1 MKKKVS
7 DQQLEILVNAGI
19 RRLAFIGENFTFI
32 DKSKFNTYKL
42 SKMKKTRV
50 FFFVAAMILGF
61 AIATQAQGVS
71 INTTGSSPNSSAMLD
86 VSATNRGLLI
96 PNIALTGTTDATTIT
111 TPAVSLLVYNT
122 ATVSTV
128 TPGYYYNS
136 GTTGSPVWTRVAT
149 GTIQAGSNP
158 GDMLYWN
165 GTAWVVLAATA
176 NEGAQLQMTGGVP
189 TWVGGTPPPP
199 NVTNPTTGKVWMDRN
214 LGATQVATSSTDA
227 AAYGDLYQWGRLTD
241 GHQIRTSATT
251 ATLSSSD
258 NPGHGNFILA
268 ISSPYDWRSPQNGN
282 LWQGV
287 SGTNNPCPGGYRLP
301 TNAELDAERLSWS
314 TNNSTGAYASPLK
327 FTIAGGRS
335 GYNGSLNA
343 VGSTGFY
350 WSSTVDGTASHNI
363 YFDSGTAFMDSD
375 NRVHGKSVRCIKN

>member
-1 MKKKVS
+1 MHFCDAPYK
-7 DQQLEILVNAGI
+7 IN
-19 RRLAFIGENFTFI
+19 N
-32 DKSKFNTYKL
+32 YKL

-50 FFFVAAMILGF
+50 LFFVAAMILGF

-71 INTTGSSPNSSAMLD
+71 INTTGSLPNSSAMLD

-122 ATVSTV
+122 ATVSNV

-136 GTTGSPVWTRVAT
+136 GTTGSPVWTRIAT

-165 GTAWVVLAATA
+165 GTAWVVVAATA

-199 NVTNPTTGKVWMDRN
+199 NVTNPITGKVWMDRN

-241 GHQIRTSATT
+241 GHQLRTSATT
-251 ATLSSSD
+251 STLSSSD
-258 NPGHGNFILA
+258 NPGNGNYILA
-268 ISSPYDWRSPQNGN
+268 VSSPYDWRSPQNDN

-287 SGTNNPCPGGYRLP
+287 SGTNNPCPSGYRLP
-301 TNAELDAERLSWS
+301 TNAELNAERLSWS
-314 TNNSTGAYASPLK
+314 TNNSAGAYASPLK
-327 FTIAGGRS
+327 FTIAGSRS
-335 GYNGSLNA
+335 GYNGSLND
-343 VGSTGFY
+343 VGSSGWY
-350 WSSTVDGTASHNI
+350 WSSTVDGTWSR
-363 YFDSGTAFMDSD
+363 YLSFDSGNANMGSD